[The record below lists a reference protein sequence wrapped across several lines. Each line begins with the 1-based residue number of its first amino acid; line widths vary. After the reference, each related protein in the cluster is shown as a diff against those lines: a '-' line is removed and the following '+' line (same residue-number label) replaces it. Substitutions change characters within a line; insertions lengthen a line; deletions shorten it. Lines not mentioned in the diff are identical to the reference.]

1 MAKEV
6 AEDKA
11 YEYDVYSEAKTGLR
25 DGGGYGEPMEKPEVG
40 SRPPTGLLRGYTQTY
55 LVRKP
60 PGEAGGGDEKEDD
73 SCEHEVLFRCGN
85 WCYTG
90 HVVLSRRLSLREVPV
105 AIPLLQRQQS
115 RLHYYCNAS
124 AIPEQSYFSAPIKYS
139 YEVAEFTAG
148 ALSTEAIALDLED
161 LAKDN
166 PWIEGGN
173 SMETFFQLRAENPE
187 CMDDIVLLASKTYA
201 RGLIFVTVWY
211 EGVFYMSMSDG
222 EGDQPLLDVR
232 FPDVSHHGEGV
243 ELFSAHPGT
252 PKWFRSLSLWHC
264 MPRTVRLTPP
274 PTRNLT
280 TDSYMQ
286 MYMVLRPRPE
296 NGGFSV
302 TSAYRE
308 VLFRFGSWCY
318 GGSVQLTPGIQLA
331 DIPHVIP
338 ALRLQ
343 QSRLEYVYS
352 ADAVP
357 STSPYAKPMAF
368 MMQRMAAMEQEIA
381 GAEEVLG
388 SLVDR
393 LTAMGLGE
401 SISSWLEG
409 DASQSFFEFQ
419 MNPTSD
425 EMRALKSVELI
436 ANKCYF
442 ASGVVLIT
450 IFFEGTLYAV
460 LADAGKEQ
468 PLLDSKFPDVS
479 SKGRGY
485 QIRAYAEGL
494 DHWPS
499 LRKVAVWQTT
509 SSMQREME
517 DRLTKIAR
525 AREAGGHAAADTVA
539 AAEQRAAKEADEALH
554 RDEEEEGIGAVAT
567 SDRGA
572 ERAESQ
578 RHPAASHEPSAF
590 EAMHASAKGTADPD
604 EEGISAAR
612 VEEKMGSKG
621 GDERDRESAAAS
633 TRASPLAQSKSSD
646 RQSLG
651 AFHRLAPLR
660 GGMQNKLEELRSQ
673 MGSSGGAAPWDASG
687 RPLGKPSFSPSKN
700 PFEAK
705 QASE

>member
-1 MAKEV
+1 MAKAT

-11 YEYDVYSEAKTGLR
+11 YQEDVLYSEAKASLR
-25 DGGGYGEPMEKPEVG
+25 SGGHSDLMDKPEAG
-40 SRPPTGLLRGYTQTY
+40 SRPPSGLLRGYTQTY

-60 PGEAGGGDEKEDD
+60 PSREEVQEDAKEDD
-73 SCEHEVLFRCGN
+73 DCEHEVLFRCGN

-90 HVVLSRRLSLREVPV
+90 HVMLSKNLSLREVPV

-124 AIPEQSYFSAPIKYS
+124 AIPDKSNFHSPVKYA
-139 YEVAEFTAG
+139 YEVSDFAAG
-148 ALSTEAIALDLED
+148 ALSSEAIAMELEE
-161 LAKDN
+161 LAKEY
-166 PWIEGGN
+166 PWIESSN
-173 SMETFFQLRAENPE
+173 SLESFFQLRAENPE

-201 RGLIFVTVWY
+201 RGLIFVTVWF
-211 EGVFYMSMSDG
+211 EGMFYMSVSDG
-222 EGDQPLLDVR
+222 TGDQPLLDVR

-243 ELFSAHPGT
+243 QLFSAHRET
-252 PKWFRSLSLWHC
+252 PEWFRDLSLWHC

-280 TDSYMQ
+280 TENYMQ
-286 MYMVLRPRPE
+286 MYLVLRPRAE

-318 GGSVQLTPGIQLA
+318 GGSVQLTPSIHLA

-352 ADAVP
+352 ADSVP
-357 STSPYAKPMAF
+357 ATSPYAKPMAF
-368 MMQRMAAMEQEIA
+368 MMRRMAVMEQEIA
-381 GAEEVLG
+381 GAEDVL
-388 SLVDR
+388 SKLVER
-393 LTAMGLGE
+393 LTSMGLGE

-409 DASQSFFEFQ
+409 DPGQSFFEFQ

-425 EMRALKSVELI
+425 EMRALRSVELI

-494 DHWPS
+494 EDWPS
-499 LRKVAVWQTT
+499 IRKLAVWQTT
-509 SSMQREME
+509 ASMQKEME
-517 DRLTKIAR
+517 DRLTNIAR
-525 AREAGGHAAADTVA
+525 ARESGGHAAAEAVA
-539 AAEQRAAKEADEALH
+539 MAEQRAAKDVDGELQRSQE
-554 RDEEEEGIGAVAT
+554 REISGAGD
-567 SDRGA
+567 SERG
-572 ERAESQ
+572 ERA
-578 RHPAASHEPSAF
+578 AAHSHEPSAF
-590 EAMHASAKGTADPD
+590 EAMHASAKATADPD
-604 EEGISAAR
+604 ERISAAR
-612 VEEKMGSKG
+612 VEEKMGGGGGGSKA
-621 GDERDRESAAAS
+621 GDERDDHRKGGAAAAHS
-633 TRASPLAQSKSSD
+633 VSPLAQSKTSD

-651 AFHRLAPLR
+651 AFHRLAPLG
-660 GGMQNKLEELRSQ
+660 GGMQSKLEELRTQ
-673 MGSSGGAAPWDASG
+673 AGSGAAPWDVSG
-687 RPLGKPSFSPSKN
+687 RPLGKPKFSPSKN

-705 QASE
+705 QAAE